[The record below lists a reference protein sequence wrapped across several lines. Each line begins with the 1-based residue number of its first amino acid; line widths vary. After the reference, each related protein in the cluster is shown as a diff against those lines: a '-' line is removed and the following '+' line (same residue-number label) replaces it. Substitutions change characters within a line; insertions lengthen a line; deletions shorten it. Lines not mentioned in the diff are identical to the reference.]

1 MALKLN
7 SILLKH
13 SGQDGHEHVALKGE
27 GLKGM
32 SKAHLEYAKRC
43 AISASLGLF

>member
-7 SILLKH
+7 PHFAKP
-13 SGQDGHEHVALKGE
+13 SGQDGNEHVALKDE

-32 SKAHLEYAKRC
+32 SKALEYAKRC
-43 AISASLGLF
+43 AITESLGLF